1 MSQQVKVLDI
11 WDESENM
18 QGSPC
23 SQEAATTPP
32 SKVAL
37 GSYSVGI
44 FIVLLQNRVCRKAEI
59 HHVEAMKMK
68 NNQGNL

>member
-1 MSQQVKVLDI
+1 MSQQVKALDT
-11 WDESENM
+11 WDESENT
-18 QGSPC
+18 QGTPC
-23 SQEAATTPP
+23 SQEAATTLP

-44 FIVLLQNRVCRKAEI
+44 FVVLLQNRVCRKADT